1 MNAEK
6 IFESESIIRFPDCD
20 PFNHL
25 NNGRYIDYFLNARE
39 DHLMRYQNFNIYETA
54 LKKGITWVST
64 KNQIAY
70 IKPALLMETV
80 VIQSTLLKWR
90 EKDVLVEMLMWSKDK
105 TVLKALLWASFVHFD
120 LKSQKS
126 IAHSDELTAQFRQ
139 FENPV
144 TADMTFDNR
153 LSEILRNLKTA
164 GNQQNPDR

>member
-39 DHLMRYQNFNIYETA
+39 DHLMKYQNFSIYDTA
-54 LKKGITWVST
+54 LKTGMTWVST

-80 VIQSTLLKWR
+80 VIQSTLLKWG
-90 EKDVLVEMLMWSKDK
+90 EKEVLVEMQMWSKDK
-105 TVLKALLWASFVHFD
+105 KILKALLWASFIHFD

-126 IAHSDELTAQFRQ
+126 IAHSAELTAQFRQ
-139 FENPV
+139 LENPLK
-144 TADMTFDNR
+144 TDMTFDDR
-153 LSEILRNLKTA
+153 LSEMLRNLKTA
-164 GNQQNPDR
+164 GNQIKIG